1 MLKHVQLSPYRT
13 RSADTVSLNSRSMES
28 MRTHLQGSMRSR
40 QDSTEKR
47 DRCLDS
53 VSLASATS
61 LSPEPLSSLLSSR
74 SSSYCSLSDASV
86 LQSPTISVNFIP
98 SFK

>member
-13 RSADTVSLNSRSMES
+13 RAADSLSLNSRSTDS

-40 QDSTEKR
+40 QDSLEKR
-47 DRCLDS
+47 EQCMDT
-53 VSLASATS
+53 VSLSSATS

-74 SSSYCSLSDASV
+74 SSSYCSLSDASIIH
-86 LQSPTISVNFIP
+86 SPPTVSLT
-98 SFK
+98 